1 MKWILISCIKQLV
14 YSTFVHTCAWSCR
27 SSVSLQY
34 ITKYWVRR
42 SSFRESPVW
51 SNLLPI
57 WSWNKR
63 KLTRC
68 NKINNSKYL
77 THLRWTKTKHE
88 ILNQILTQI
97 KTFQILSQNTF
108 PSPLTPVAVL
118 VSGSVPGGDGI
129 EPPPDTLGGW
139 SGRSDSRRPEPVHTG
154 SPPPRTSPT
163 SSCPYPSVIKGTHF
177 KSADK
182 LTSLIKLWSLNLASG
197 YNNLKMITALLM
209 QAKPF

>member
-1 MKWILISCIKQLV
+1 M

-51 SNLLPI
+51 SNLFPI
-57 WSWNKR
+57 WSWNKW
-63 KLTRC
+63 KLTRY
-68 NKINNSKYL
+68 NEINNSKYL

-108 PSPLTPVAVL
+108 PSPWTPVAVL

-139 SGRSDSRRPEPVHTG
+139 SGRSDSGRPEPVHTG

-182 LTSLIKLWSLNLASG
+182 LTSLIKLRSLQFASGHKIWKWSLLYWCRQN
-197 YNNLKMITALLM
+197 
-209 QAKPF
+209 PFKQPSDFL